1 MNFLIV
7 YPKRKNINW
16 DLEYVMKFWGIVDG
30 YPPLV
35 LLKISSMLPRV
46 WTKKLID
53 MNGSRLKDEDIQWA
67 DFVMISA
74 ELNQA
79 KSANEIIERCNK
91 LNAKTVACGSLF
103 TNNYE
108 YYKKVD
114 HLVSY
119 DEAEIALPQFLD
131 DLSDG
136 EGKQKYASKIY
147 PNITPAY

>member
-7 YPKRKNINW
+7 YPKHKNINW
-16 DLEYVMKFWGIVDG
+16 GFEYAMKFLGIVDG
-30 YPPLV
+30 YPPLI

-53 MNGSRLKDEDIQWA
+53 MNGSILKDEDIQWA

-103 TNNYE
+103 TSNDE

-114 HLVSY
+114 HLVS
-119 DEAEIALPQFLD
+119 DEVEINLPQFLG
-131 DLSDG
+131 DLSEG
-136 EGKQKYASKIY
+136 EGKQKYASKVY
-147 PNITPAY
+147 PIMTPAY